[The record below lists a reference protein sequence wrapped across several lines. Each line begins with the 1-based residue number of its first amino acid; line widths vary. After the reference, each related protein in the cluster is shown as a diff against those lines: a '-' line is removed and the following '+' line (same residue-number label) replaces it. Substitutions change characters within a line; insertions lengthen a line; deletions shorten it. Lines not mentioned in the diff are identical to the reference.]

1 MVGKQLKPNDA
12 TTDRATYVAP
22 SVQNETA
29 ALCAVIVRS
38 MYGSERNKRVAFER
52 AASVA
57 MQMNRL
63 IAAHV
68 AEQEERLG
76 AVETTVRE
84 GLHKIGNDITE
95 HFSPKFEPEPTLA
108 APELKRRAITYFVT
122 ALRRCNFRANYSTA
136 EDVLKELE
144 KSGYTITRI

>member
-1 MVGKQLKPNDA
+1 MVKTKQLIPQE
-12 TTDRATYVAP
+12 ATYVSEAI
-22 SVQNETA
+22 QTETA
-29 ALCAVIVRS
+29 TLCAVIVRT
-38 MYGSERNKRVAFER
+38 MYGSELNKRVAFER
-52 AASVA
+52 AAATAV
-57 MQMNRL
+57 QLNRL

-68 AEQEERLG
+68 AKQEGRID
-76 AVETTVRE
+76 AVETVVRE

-95 HFSPKFEPEPTLA
+95 HFSPKPEPEPTLA

-136 EDVLKELE
+136 EDVIKELE